1 MRSGYGTSALRS
13 SASKS
18 GRAGTRWGFAVS
30 ASRRSIGKVMDQ
42 YIKEQSNLYEYG
54 EVRKSNVKEDEKLP
68 WYIIKPD
75 ISWRVAWDMLMLVLV
90 IYYSLLVPVRIGF
103 DLETCEWRARGAQP
117 GVLTRPAR

>member
-1 MRSGYGTSALRS
+1 M
-13 SASKS
+13 
-18 GRAGTRWGFAVS
+18 S

-75 ISWRVAWDMLMLVLV
+75 VSWRVAWDMLMLVLV